1 MNSRI
6 TKIAGVVLV
15 MLLLPLFNRAQKVE
29 IHQIDVGA
37 GDAALINIK
46 NNSGT
51 GIAHSILIDAG
62 DKNETVIKTVINYI
76 NTHARKVNGSP
87 YLDYIISSHYDA
99 DHIGGLAGLVEIPS
113 ALGKKKLSC
122 TAVGGAPYSTGVIG
136 ENSTI
141 RYFALLDKGD
151 LAPTGR
157 THLFNR
163 YRNLAGLRRV
173 TAGALVEGM
182 GGAITS
188 IRAPAAFTGTP
199 PLPDLNQQLALGGSI
214 NLGTDTNGVAIKLK
228 LILADGRVYNP
239 AAPGKVVNPGA
250 PYRATNTNNNN
261 WGLGWVLEY
270 GAYRYYTAGD
280 VAGRRDGTLFD
291 IETYI
296 GTALS
301 SIYTQPANSTG
312 HICAQKVSHHGSNNS
327 STTAFLSSIKS
338 TIGVI
343 SAGTRHDHPRQDVIT
358 RLENTQWNT
367 AATNLANSFTTDYIM
382 TELYS
387 QQNNINLAR
396 GNTSGSMYWFTDQ
409 TALPLYVSSH
419 TMLNGGKL
427 FKLLPAYE
435 AYRKQGHVV
444 IKVFH
449 QNDYNGVTARIDGRS
464 IFFIEYEGY
473 AGAKLSKKINC
484 HHQ

>member
-1 MNSRI
+1 MNARI
-6 TKIAGVVLV
+6 TKIAGGVLLV
-15 MLLLPLFNRAQKVE
+15 LLLPLFNKAQKVE

-62 DKNETVIKTVINYI
+62 DRNETVIQTVINYI
-76 NTHARKVNGSP
+76 STHARKVNGNP

-99 DHIGGLAGLVEIPS
+99 DHIGGLAGLVVIPT

-122 TAVGGAPYSTGVIG
+122 SAVGGAPYSTGVIG
-136 ENSTI
+136 EKSHI

-157 THLFNR
+157 TYLFNR
-163 YRNLAGLRRV
+163 YKNLAGLRRI
-173 TAGALVEGM
+173 TAGTLVEGM

-188 IRAPAAFTGTP
+188 IKAPAAFTVTP
-199 PLPDLNQQLALGGSI
+199 PLPDLTQQLALGGSI
-214 NLGTDTNGVAIKLK
+214 DLGTDTNGVAVKLK

-239 AAPGKVVNPGA
+239 AVAGKVVNTGA

-291 IETYI
+291 IETDI
-296 GTALS
+296 GAALS
-301 SIYTQPANSTG
+301 AIYTQPSSTG
-312 HICAQKVSHHGSNNS
+312 HICAQKLSHHGSNNS

-338 TIGVI
+338 TIGII
-343 SAGTRHDHPRQDVIT
+343 SAGTKHDHPRQDVIT
-358 RLENTQWNT
+358 RLENTQWST
-367 AATNLANSFTTDYIM
+367 AATSLTHSFTTDYMM

-387 QQNNINLAR
+387 QQKNINLAK

-409 TALPLYVSSH
+409 TASPFIVSSH
-419 TMLNGGKL
+419 TMLNNGKL

-435 AYRKQGHVV
+435 ADRKQGHVV
-444 IKVFH
+444 LKVFH
-449 QNDYNGVTARIDGRS
+449 RNDYNGVPIDIANRS